1 MQNSLYSFVLVDDES
16 EIRDGIRDTIAWE
29 ELGFR
34 FAGAYANGSEAL
46 EAAERNPPD
55 VLMTDINMP
64 FMNGLALSERL
75 ASVAPA
81 TKVII
86 ISGYDDFEYAQ
97 KALKLQVFD
106 YVVKPIT
113 PGEFKAA
120 LARLKALLDEERLAR
135 QDEERIRSQ
144 LAESLPHIKERF
156 LNKLIAGKIKG
167 AALAERV
174 GYFNLPLPLSGA
186 AYQCLAV
193 DFAQRRS
200 GEEFDIEIL
209 SERNVLEAQP
219 GQGHNRIF
227 FQDAE
232 DRLVVLSWGTQ
243 AASLYREGLRAAEA
257 MRRDLLSAGLGDT
270 VIGVG
275 EAVIELESLSQ
286 SYADA
291 LRALQIALLKGRTG
305 VNAYRELGSR
315 VGSDRHS
322 RPLWGKAIAS
332 ALKLSNIDDCRRH
345 LNDMTEFFKS
355 SDFELP
361 EYHDSLRLVL
371 AAIVQSLDD
380 LDIPVREVFAS
391 GGEPF
396 AELQQLKSLEEVGSW
411 LNGLFD
417 RVLAYAGARQE
428 NFAAA
433 KVREALDYLESHY
446 ADPELS
452 MQSLC
457 KELYISTSYL
467 SANLK
472 RYNDRSFVEQLTDIR
487 IGKAKE
493 LLRSTALKTYEIAE
507 RVGYR
512 DPHYFS
518 LSFRKLAAMTPTEYR
533 NRHEPQQP

>member
-1 MQNSLYSFVLVDDES
+1 MQNSLYSFVLVDDEP

-29 ELGFR
+29 EHGFR

-120 LARLKALLDEERLAR
+120 LARLKALLDGERMAR
-135 QDEERIRSQ
+135 QDQERIRNQ

-156 LNKLIAGKIKG
+156 LNKLITGKIKG

-174 GYFNLPLPLSGA
+174 AYFSLSLPLAGA
-186 AYQCLAV
+186 AYQCLAI
-193 DFAQRRS
+193 DFARRRS
-200 GEEFDIEIL
+200 GEEFDLELL

-219 GQGHNRIF
+219 GERQNRIL

-232 DRLVVLSWGTQ
+232 DRLIALSWGAQ
-243 AASLYREGLRAAEA
+243 PAALYREGLRSAEA
-257 MRRDLLSAGLGDT
+257 IRRDLLNAGLGDT

-275 EAVIELESLSQ
+275 EAVLELEGLSQ
-286 SYADA
+286 SYGDA
-291 LRALQIALLKGRTG
+291 LSALQIALLKGRTG
-305 VNAYRELGSR
+305 VSAYRELGSS
-315 VGSDRHS
+315 VGSDRAQ

-332 ALKLSNIDDCRRH
+332 ALKLSNIDECKRR
-345 LNDMTEFFKS
+345 LSDMAEYFKS
-355 SDFELP
+355 RDFELP
-361 EYHDSLRLVL
+361 EYRDSLRLVL
-371 AAIVQSLDD
+371 AGIVQSIDD
-380 LDIPVREVFAS
+380 LDIPARDIFPPGAD
-391 GGEPF
+391 PF
-396 AELQQLKSLEEVGSW
+396 AELLRLKSLEAVSAW
-411 LNGLFD
+411 LGGLLE
-417 RVLAYAGARQE
+417 RVAAYAGARQE
-428 NFAAA
+428 SFAAA
-433 KVREALDYLESHY
+433 KVREALDYLEAHY
-446 ADPELS
+446 GDPELS
-452 MQSLC
+452 MQTLC

-472 RYNDRSFVEQLTDIR
+472 RYNDRSFVEQLTEIR

-507 RVGYR
+507 KVGYR
-512 DPHYFS
+512 DAHYFS
-518 LSFRKLAAMTPTEYR
+518 LSFRKLANMTPTEYR
-533 NRHEPQQP
+533 SRHEPRQS

>member
-135 QDEERIRSQ
+135 QDDERIRSQ

-167 AALAERV
+167 AALAERA
-174 GYFNLPLPLSGA
+174 GYFNLPLPLAGA
-186 AYQCLAV
+186 AYQCVVL
-193 DFAQRRS
+193 DFARRRS
-200 GEEFDIEIL
+200 GEEFDLELL

-219 GQGHNRIF
+219 GEGQSRIV

-232 DRLVVLSWGTQ
+232 DRLVALSWGVQ
-243 AASLYREGLRAAEA
+243 AASLYREGLRSAEA
-257 MRRDLLSAGLGDT
+257 MRRDLLNAGLGDT

-275 EAVIELESLSQ
+275 EAVTELECLSQ

-305 VNAYRELGSR
+305 VSAYRELGST
-315 VGSDRHS
+315 VGSDRPS
-322 RPLWGKAIAS
+322 RPAWAKAIAS
-332 ALKLSNIDDCRRH
+332 ALKLSNIEDCRRQ
-345 LNDMTEFFKS
+345 LEDMTEFFRS
-355 SDFELP
+355 SDFDLP
-361 EYHDSLRLVL
+361 VYRDSLRLVL
-371 AAIVQSLDD
+371 AAIVQSIDD
-380 LDIPVREVFAS
+380 LDIPARDIFSQGAD
-391 GGEPF
+391 PF
-396 AELQQLKSLEEVGSW
+396 AELLQLKSLEAVSGW
-411 LNGLFD
+411 LGDLFE
-417 RVLAYAGARQE
+417 RVAAYTGARQE
-428 NFAAA
+428 NFAGA
-433 KVREALDYLESHY
+433 KVREALDYLETHY

-467 SANLK
+467 SASLK
-472 RYNDRSFVEQLTDIR
+472 RHNDRSFVEQLTDIR

-518 LSFRKLAAMTPTEYR
+518 LSFRKIANMTPTEYR
-533 NRHEPQQP
+533 SRHEP